1 MKPHPNHPKFNQKR
15 FKDRD
20 LTIDEHFIIDEYG
33 QQVMGDWENTHDEK
47 TCRHPQRQR

>member
-33 QQVMGDWENTHDEK
+33 QQVKEYFVPLHIKN
-47 TCRHPQRQR
+47 